1 MENVREVNLLW
12 LGKAILRRVWI
23 VALAVLLFATVCCV
37 YSVGFRTPVYEATVS
52 VYVNA
57 KEGSVNSGGLSASDL
72 ATAQRLV
79 ATCIYIM
86 KSDRVVETA
95 ESKLVWD
102 LPVEQIAT
110 MFNAKSVGET
120 ECFTITASHADPQ
133 VATDVANALGSAAV
147 SEIPKVIQ
155 GSVISIIDEAK
166 VPTAPSGM
174 SALKLTLLGAF
185 LGGVLACLGV
195 VVFEMMDKRIKEE
208 DDLKLFAPY
217 MVIGTIPDFD
227 ESGDAYYR
235 RGYGYA
241 SKTEEQDGE

>member
-1 MENVREVNLLW
+1 MDNAKELNLVR
-12 LGKAILRRVWI
+12 LGKAILRRIWI
-23 VALAVLLFATVCCV
+23 VVLAVVFAATVCGIYC
-37 YSVGFRTPVYEATVS
+37 VGFKTPVYEATVS

-57 KEGSVNSGGLSASDL
+57 TETSVNSGGLSASDL

-95 ESKLVWD
+95 ESKVVWD
-102 LPVEQIAT
+102 LSTEKIAG
-110 MFNAKSVGET
+110 MFNAKGVGET
-120 ECFTITASHADPQ
+120 ECFTITATHTDPQ
-133 VATDVANALGSAAV
+133 VAADVANALGSAAV

-155 GSVISIIDEAK
+155 GSIISIIDNAK

-174 SALKLTLLGAF
+174 SALEVILLGAL
-185 LGGVLACLGV
+185 LGGVVACVGV
-195 VVFEMMDKRIKEE
+195 TISETLDKRIKEE

-217 MVIGTIPDFD
+217 TVIGIIPDFE

-235 RGYGYA
+235 RGYGYGT
-241 SKTEEQDGE
+241 KREEREGE

>member
-1 MENVREVNLLW
+1 MDNVRELNLLW
-12 LGKAILRRVWI
+12 IGKAIIRRIWI
-23 VALAVLLFATVCCV
+23 VVLAVLFAATVCCV
-37 YSVGFRTPVYEATVS
+37 YSVGIKTPVYEATVS

-57 KEGSVNSGGLSASDL
+57 QEGSTNTGGLSASDL

-86 KSDRVVETA
+86 ESDRVVEAA
-95 ESKLVWD
+95 ESSLIWN
-102 LPVEQIAT
+102 LPAEKILG
-110 MFNAKSVGET
+110 MFVAKSVGET
-120 ECFTITASHADPQ
+120 ECFTITASHTDPQ
-133 VATDVANALGSAAV
+133 VAADVANALGSAAV

-155 GSVISIIDEAK
+155 GSVISIIDNAK
-166 VPTAPSGM
+166 VPTVPSGM
-174 SALKLTLLGAF
+174 SALKITLMGAMV
-185 LGGVLACLGV
+185 GGVLACLGV
-195 VVFEMMDKRIKEE
+195 GVFELLDKRIKEE

-241 SKTEEQDGE
+241 SKTEGQDGE